1 MLDNEIVDRIRNTLD
16 IADVIGGRVKLRRS
30 ACGYSGLCP
39 FHSERTP
46 SFHVYTD
53 TQTYYCFGCHEAGN
67 VFTFIMKLDG
77 LSFPEA
83 VKALADRAGIEVPE
97 YERES
102 NAKGNYEVLDLAAKF
117 YAESLKSGAR
127 NYLERRKIDEADIKR
142 FSLGYAPSS
151 WDALVGY
158 LRSQNVTDKQLLDL
172 GLAMQGKHGLYDKF
186 RGRVI
191 FPIHDIA
198 GRVIAF
204 GGRLLDGEGAKYLNS
219 PESVIFHKR
228 KNLYLLDMARKSI
241 REKKRSILVEG
252 YMDAIRLHKC
262 GFTET
267 VASLGT
273 SLTPEQAE
281 MLSRFAD
288 RCYICYDSDTAGQN
302 AMLRSMFV
310 LQRHGLDVYVVN
322 LIGGKDPDEFLIAN
336 TPADFEQAIKEARP
350 LILQHIEAFR
360 DRLSDSSMRKSAM
373 KELFTTLSELDAYE
387 VLQYK
392 RQLSEATGIP
402 PSKIDE
408 YFTSKQKRTMPEEP
422 ASPVEVKEV
431 EHPCESAL
439 CSLLFHH
446 AECRRSVNS
455 GEMEKLIRNSTAQST
470 ALALLNADP
479 AGLYLIWTQ
488 IGDTEILGVLAR
500 GDEVCVHMK
509 GLSTAEKF
517 RSIYST
523 LCERHTVQRVR
534 ELTAKMRKSQATAEE
549 LQELQRLK
557 SVK

>member
-30 ACGYSGLCP
+30 ARGYSGLCP

-158 LRSQNVTDKQLLDL
+158 LRSQNITDKQLLDL

-191 FPIHDIA
+191 FPIHDVA

-219 PESVIFHKR
+219 PESVIYHKR

-322 LIGGKDPDEFLIAN
+322 LIGGKDPLN
-336 TPADFEQAIKEARP
+336 
-350 LILQHIEAFR
+350 
-360 DRLSDSSMRKSAM
+360 
-373 KELFTTLSELDAYE
+373 
-387 VLQYK
+387 
-392 RQLSEATGIP
+392 
-402 PSKIDE
+402 
-408 YFTSKQKRTMPEEP
+408 
-422 ASPVEVKEV
+422 
-431 EHPCESAL
+431 
-439 CSLLFHH
+439 
-446 AECRRSVNS
+446 RR
-455 GEMEKLIRNSTAQST
+455 
-470 ALALLNADP
+470 
-479 AGLYLIWTQ
+479 
-488 IGDTEILGVLAR
+488 
-500 GDEVCVHMK
+500 
-509 GLSTAEKF
+509 
-517 RSIYST
+517 
-523 LCERHTVQRVR
+523 
-534 ELTAKMRKSQATAEE
+534 
-549 LQELQRLK
+549 
-557 SVK
+557 